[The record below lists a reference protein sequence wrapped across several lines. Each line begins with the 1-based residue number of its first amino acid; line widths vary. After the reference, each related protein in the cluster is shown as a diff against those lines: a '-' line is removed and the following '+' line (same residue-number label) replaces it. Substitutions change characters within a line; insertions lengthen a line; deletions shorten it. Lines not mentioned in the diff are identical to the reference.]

1 VDKAKR
7 THIVDPIKAVKRKTR
22 AGRWRRRGGKRVL
35 DNASDS
41 RESRLLKIDVVG
53 VACQYA
59 LVACSGGGGLSLGLI
74 VWLGKRAEKGDEESL
89 NKARLDVG
97 LEGIYVPTDEPT
109 ERLDR
114 RGDDRPD
121 VMVDVEMGVM
131 QSRSIEDEGLEESVP
146 LTSARA

>member
-1 VDKAKR
+1 M
-7 THIVDPIKAVKRKTR
+7 
-22 AGRWRRRGGKRVL
+22 L
-35 DNASDS
+35 DSASES
-41 RESRLLKIDVVG
+41 RENRLLNIDELE

-74 VWLGKRAEKGDEESL
+74 VWLGKRPEKGDEESL

-97 LEGIYVPTDEPT
+97 LEGIYVPMDEPA
-109 ERLDR
+109 EKLDR

-131 QSRSIEDEGLEESVP
+131 QSRSMEDEAFADTGP
-146 LTSARA
+146 LPSARA